1 MTSRRRRSSRRS
13 VDGWVLTRLD
23 RAVEEVSG
31 LIDAYDFAAAVK
43 ALYRFVWND
52 VCDWYL
58 EAAKA
63 RLYSDDP
70 AERAQVSATLRFVLD
85 RTLRLCH
92 PVLPH
97 VTEELWRFAGGEGL
111 LLRAR
116 VPRGRRGRARCRGRG
131 AVEAAIEAVRSL
143 RRLRD
148 DAGLGPRAPL
158 ADRSS
163 RAARTPSG
171 CAARPTCSAAS
182 AASR

>member
-1 MTSRRRRSSRRS
+1 M
-13 VDGWVLTRLD
+13 LTRLD
-23 RAVEEVSG
+23 RAIEEISA

-111 LLRAR
+111 LIRAAFPVAGEVER
-116 VPRGRRGRARCRGRG
+116 DLEAES

-148 DAGLGPRAPL
+148 DAGLSPRAPS
-158 ADRSS
+158 RSAS
-163 RAARTPSG
+163 RAAATPIG
-171 CAARPTCSAAS
+171 CCARPICSRPSVA
-182 AASR
+182 RR